1 MATEKPKVS
10 NTLVNF
16 YALANGMNTI
26 AFGVPTLYLTMF
38 MTDYLG
44 ISPVAIGT
52 GMLIAKTIDFIVSLI
67 SAIVIEKA
75 HLKHGKFVS
84 WIRIAT
90 VTCFFGNIVQMLD
103 TTAFIHSPTLRLIIV
118 MVFYIMF
125 HSTMNFYATSRAS
138 LIPKLAGAD
147 MTARV
152 RLTARQSQ
160 VGAAVSIISS
170 AITLPLVQ
178 LIERIT
184 GSPSAGYFIAALIFS
199 TLFAI
204 CNSIF
209 AKLAAPFDPPGET
222 GPARARPTIGQ
233 MVSSVV
239 TNKQMLL
246 LFVAFTI
253 TGIGN
258 QLVAGITTYFFRV
271 TGNFSKYT
279 YVLTARSIT
288 ALVFSMF
295 APAIGKKLGKKNAL
309 IAAWSLNI
317 VINLCAWLFA
327 YRNGEANIIIMAI
340 VMCGHPV
347 PVHGVHRQ
355 LLAGLRRVRL
365 LHHRRGQPDH
375 GYGRHEL
382 AHQDLH
388 GSRRLPGCLCPG
400 LDRLQSALRRPWRSG
415 LLRSHGALHD
425 LHRPDPCCL
434 HRHLRGAGRPVLQAD
449 RRAGRHV
456 RQGQR
461 RARGSCQSRRTELSV
476 RLDCSTFR
484 VKHNG
489 KQPVPR
495 ERYRLFLRPEM
506 FFQPSHRRRSGG
518 NT

>member
-340 VMCGHPV
+340 VMC
-347 PVHGVHRQ
+347 
-355 LLAGLRRVRL
+355 L
-365 LHHRRGQPDH
+365 
-375 GYGRHEL
+375 
-382 AHQDLH
+382 
-388 GSRRLPGCLCPG
+388 
-400 LDRLQSALRRPWRSG
+400 
-415 LLRSHGALHD
+415 
-425 LHRPDPCCL
+425 
-434 HRHLRGAGRPVLQAD
+434 
-449 RRAGRHV
+449 
-456 RQGQR
+456 RQGTLYLYMVFT
-461 RARGSCQSRRTELSV
+461 ANYW
-476 RLDCSTFR
+476 LDCGEYGYYTTGVDNRTMATAVMNWPTKISMALGGSLAAYALAWIGYNPPSGAPGDLGSFD
-484 VKHNG
+484 HM
-489 KQPVPR
+489 
-495 ERYRLFLRPEM
+495 ERYMTCIGLIPAVCIAISVVLVVLFYKLTDEQAAMYAKANVEREEAAKAAA
-506 FFQPSHRRRSGG
+506 Q
-518 NT
+518 N

>member
-16 YALANGMNTI
+16 YALSNGMNTI

-52 GMLIAKTIDFIVSLI
+52 GMLIARTIDFIVSI
-67 SAIVIEKA
+67 IAGVVIEKA
-75 HLKHGKFVS
+75 HLKHGKYLS

-103 TTAFIHSPTLRLIIV
+103 TTAFIGSPTVRLLIV
-118 MVFYIMF
+118 MIFYIMF
-125 HSTMNFYATSRAS
+125 HSTMNFFATSRAG
-138 LIPKLAGAD
+138 IIVKLAGAD

-160 VGAAVSIISS
+160 IGAAVSIISS

-178 LIERIT
+178 LIDRIT
-184 GSPSAGYFIAALIFS
+184 GSPSAGYFVAALIFS
-199 TLFAI
+199 SLFVI

-209 AKLAAPFDPPGET
+209 AKLAAPFDPPEDRGAE
-222 GPARARPTIGQ
+222 RARPTIGQ

-246 LFVAFTI
+246 LFAAFTI

-295 APAIGKKLGKKNAL
+295 TPAIGKKLGKKNAL
-309 IAAWSLNI
+309 VAAWCLNI
-317 VINLCAWLFA
+317 IINVAAWLFA
-327 YRNGEANIIIMAI
+327 YNSKTGEANILVMAVII
-340 VMCGHPV
+340 
-347 PVHGVHRQ
+347 
-355 LLAGLRRVRL
+355 
-365 LHHRRGQPDH
+365 
-375 GYGRHEL
+375 
-382 AHQDLH
+382 
-388 GSRRLPGCLCPG
+388 CL
-400 LDRLQSALRRPWRSG
+400 
-415 LLRSHGALHD
+415 
-425 LHRPDPCCL
+425 
-434 HRHLRGAGRPVLQAD
+434 
-449 RRAGRHV
+449 
-456 RQGQR
+456 RQGTLYLYMVFT
-461 RARGSCQSRRTELSV
+461 ANYW
-476 RLDCSTFR
+476 LDCGEYGYYTTGVDNRTMATTVMNWPTKISMALGGSLSAFALSWIGYNPPDGTPGNMGSFD
-484 VKHNG
+484 HM
-489 KQPVPR
+489 
-495 ERYRLFLRPEM
+495 ERYMMCIGLIPAICIAISVVLIVLFYKLTDEQAAMYAKANVEREEAAKAAKAA
-506 FFQPSHRRRSGG
+506 Q
-518 NT
+518 